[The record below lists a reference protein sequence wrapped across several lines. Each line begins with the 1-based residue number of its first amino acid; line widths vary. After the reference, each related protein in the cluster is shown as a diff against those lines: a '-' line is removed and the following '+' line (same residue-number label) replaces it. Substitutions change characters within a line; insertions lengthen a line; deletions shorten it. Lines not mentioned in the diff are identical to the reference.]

1 MFSNIK
7 KIEHMFHGM
16 EGVQFYT
23 QLKTITSRRPSGI
36 RKGAQFHFESGKD
49 V

>member
-1 MFSNIK
+1 
-7 KIEHMFHGM
+7 MFHGM

-36 RKGAQFHFESGKD
+36 RKGA
-49 V
+49 